1 MLSKKAQYALKALGY
16 LAEQKNNTPVLITT
30 IAKEKHIPLKF
41 LENILLQLN
50 KAEILCS
57 KKGKGGGYFLLQDPK
72 TISVAKIIRIIDGPI
87 ALLPCVSLYFY
98 ERCQNCDEKNCGLH
112 DMMEGVRDA
121 TLNILENRTL
131 NDLASGKETL

>member
-57 KKGKGGGYFLLQDPK
+57 KKGKGGGYFLVQDPK

-98 ERCQNCDEKNCGLH
+98 ERCQDCNEKVCRLNKVLI
-112 DMMEGVRDA
+112 EARDA
-121 TLNILENRTL
+121 ILGVLENKML
-131 NDLASGKETL
+131 QDIV

>member
-16 LAEQKNNTPVLITT
+16 LAVNTNNTPVLITT

-50 KAEILCS
+50 KAEILGS
-57 KKGKGGGYFLLQDPK
+57 KKGKGGGYFLLQDPT
-72 TISVAKIIRIIDGPI
+72 TISIAKIIRIIDGPI

-98 ERCQNCDEKNCGLH
+98 ERCQDCNEKVCRLNKVLI
-112 DMMEGVRDA
+112 EARDA
-121 TLNILENRTL
+121 ILSVLENKML
-131 NDLASGKETL
+131 QDIV